1 MVISGRIDIMTNNE
15 TSVTSEK
22 INKPKKAVSKKA
34 VSKKVAKTVEFDPD
48 AKDGDGDGYVQD
60 GTVHERKIEVNESVE
75 EHVLD
80 NKNMLILFESG
91 AGYST
96 GSGIRFSQQRKMA
109 EVPLEEAKQLLSFE
123 NFRLPN
129 DEEKEMYYNNLED

>member
-1 MVISGRIDIMTNNE
+1 MEINDRIDHMTNKE

-34 VSKKVAKTVEFDPD
+34 VAKKVTEPVEFKED
-48 AKDGDGDGYVQD
+48 AVDGDGDGVVQD
-60 GTVHERKIEVNESVE
+60 GTVHERPVQETITSNGT
-75 EHVLD
+75 VLV
-80 NKNMLILFESG
+80 LFESG
-91 AGYST
+91 AGYAT
-96 GSGIRFSQQRKMA
+96 GSGFHFSQQNKMA
-109 EVPLEEAKQLLSFE
+109 EVPVEEAKHLLSFD

>member
-1 MVISGRIDIMTNNE
+1 MDINDRIDIMTNNE

-22 INKPKKAVSKKA
+22 INKPKKAVAKKA
-34 VSKKVAKTVEFDPD
+34 VAKKVTEPVKFKED
-48 AKDGDGDGYVQD
+48 AVDGDGDGVVQE
-60 GTVHERKIEVNESVE
+60 GTVHERPVQETITSNGT
-75 EHVLD
+75 VLV
-80 NKNMLILFESG
+80 LFESG

-96 GSGIRFSQQRKMA
+96 SSGFRFSQRRKMA
-109 EVPLEEAKQLLSFE
+109 EVPLEEAKQLLSLE

>member
-1 MVISGRIDIMTNNE
+1 MDINDRIDIMTNNE

-22 INKPKKAVSKKA
+22 INKPKKAVAKKA
-34 VSKKVAKTVEFDPD
+34 VAKKVAKTVEFNPV
-48 AKDGDGDGYVQD
+48 AEDGDGDNKVQD
-60 GTVHERKIEVNESVE
+60 GTIHEREIEVNESVE
-75 EHVLD
+75 GYVLD
-80 NKNMLILFESG
+80 NNNILIVFESG

-96 GSGIRFSQQRKMA
+96 SSGFRFSQRRKMA
-109 EVPLEEAKQLLSFE
+109 EVPLEEAKQLLSLE